1 MANGADEEAVVE
13 PEPTMADA
21 VALDEAA
28 EATANEIEG
37 EETGASA

>member
-1 MANGADEEAVVE
+1 MDKAAPE

-21 VALDEAA
+21 ADLEPAIDEAA
-28 EATANEIEG
+28 EAAANEIEG